1 MYNQI
6 LFTNIL
12 RLLDERNMT
21 KHELALRA
29 DISDSF
35 LSDLTNAR
43 ANPSL
48 RILEAI
54 AKALETPLPLLLE
67 LTDLDKETLDELA
80 GGKAPRSLPTG
91 FLRISAVLTEYQA
104 FRVRQW
110 DQINKDSIR
119 KQIAESTR
127 KNKKIKQPFK
137 KNISV

>member
-12 RLLDERNMT
+12 RLLDERNIT

-35 LSDLTNAR
+35 LSDLTNGR

-54 AKALETPLPLLLE
+54 AEALETPLPLLLE
-67 LTDLDKETLDELA
+67 LTDLDKDALDELA
-80 GGKAPRSLPTG
+80 GGKAPRSLPHS

-119 KQIAESTR
+119 KQMDTANTS
-127 KNKKIKQPFK
+127 KPKKSKQSSK
-137 KNISV
+137 

>member
-1 MYNQI
+1 
-6 LFTNIL
+6 
-12 RLLDERNMT
+12 MT

-35 LSDLTNAR
+35 LSDLTNGR

-54 AKALETPLPLLLE
+54 AEALETPLPLLLE

-80 GGKAPRSLPTG
+80 GGKAPRSLPHG
-91 FLRISAVLTEYQA
+91 YLRISAVLTEYQT

-110 DQINKDSIR
+110 DHINKDSIR
-119 KQIAESTR
+119 KQIAANTR
-127 KNKKIKQPFK
+127 KPKKINQPFK

>member
-12 RLLDERNMT
+12 RLLDERNMK

-29 DISDSF
+29 NISDSF

-67 LTDLDKETLDELA
+67 MTDLDKETLDELA
-80 GGKAPRSLPTG
+80 GGKAPRSLPHG
-91 FLRISAVLTEYQA
+91 FLRISAILTEYQA

-119 KQIAESTR
+119 KQITENT
-127 KNKKIKQPFK
+127 KKPK
-137 KNISV
+137 KSK